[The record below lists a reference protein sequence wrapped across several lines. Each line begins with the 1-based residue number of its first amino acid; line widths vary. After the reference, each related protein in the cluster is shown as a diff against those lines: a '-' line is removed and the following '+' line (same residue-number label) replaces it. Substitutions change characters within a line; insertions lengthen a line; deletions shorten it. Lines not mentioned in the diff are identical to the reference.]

1 MGNEKHNNKIAKQL
15 NREINDLEFKL
26 KHPKLTNIGNTSIR
40 NLKIGSK
47 LLQAA
52 APCILTVS
60 LCGYTFCSL
69 GFTPFV
75 RDEIRDYARF
85 KTEVDNIG
93 KTVVEKQYYEYDDDS
108 NAVFLYS
115 NWELDKHGSFNRY
128 VKIYHVNVKTL
139 DRLIEYLEM
148 DSATIEDA
156 LGEPYRTYIETKGS
170 LAEEDMTEE
179 PYIKVMFYDHDKEDV
194 TFRRETIGEN
204 AANTILFIFISLFGS
219 VSTQSFVN
227 KKLPV
232 DYKEIIFNIKERYKS
247 ISSEDIQKKLEIK
260 RENYERLMRN

>member
-1 MGNEKHNNKIAKQL
+1 MEKEKHNNKIAKQL

-26 KHPKLTNIGNTSIR
+26 KHPILTNIGNTSIR

-69 GFTPFV
+69 GFTPFI
-75 RDEIRDYARF
+75 RDEIKDYARF
-85 KTEVDNIG
+85 KTEVDNTG
-93 KTVVEKQYYEYDDDS
+93 KTVIEKQYYEYDDDS

-115 NWELDKHGSFNRY
+115 NWELDKHGAFNRY
-128 VKIYHVNVKTL
+128 VKIYHVNVKKL

-148 DSATIEDA
+148 DSATIEEA

-170 LAEEDMTEE
+170 LTEEEMTEN
-179 PYIKVMFYDHDKEDV
+179 PYIKVMFYDRDRNDV
-194 TFRRETIGEN
+194 TIRRETVGEN
-204 AANTILFIFISLFGS
+204 VAATILFIFMSLYGS
-219 VSTQSFVN
+219 FFTQNFVN
-227 KKLPV
+227 KRLPV
-232 DYKEIIFNIKERYKS
+232 DYKEIIQGIKEKYKNV
-247 ISSEDIQKKLEIK
+247 SSEDIQKKLEIK